1 MKLYEDIEKRTGG
14 NIYIGVTGPVRV
26 GKSTFVKRVMEQLV
40 LPNIPDEY
48 RRERAKDELPQS
60 GSGKT
65 IMTAE
70 PKFVPEEAVQI
81 SPDGKAKLSVRMID
95 SVGYMI
101 PGALGSVEDGK
112 PRMVT
117 TPWFDHEIPMTDAAE
132 LGTKKV
138 MENHCTAGIVL
149 TTDGSVTDIPREDY
163 VEAESKAIMDM
174 AATGKPFVVLVN
186 SSAPLSDDCSSII
199 EDLQKRFSVRCFAV
213 DAQTMSAKEINDI
226 LSSLLYEFTAEE
238 LQFSF
243 PGWFDALEFTHP
255 VKKEIYDALLSGAE
269 QVERLA
275 QSEVI
280 CLRLEGLDR
289 ITSCTVSSVDLGQGT
304 VSYSVAMPASGF
316 YEILS
321 EKSGVKMEN
330 DADLLRTLTAYHEIS
345 GEYDRIRSALEQVR
359 STGYGIVMP
368 SKEEVELRSPELLK
382 KNGAYGVKL
391 VASAPTIHLM
401 RADISAE
408 LNPIVGDERQSQ
420 ELLDRLLE
428 AYGSDDDR
436 LWDSNL
442 FGKTVYELVS
452 ESLRGKIAKMPEVTR
467 LKIKN
472 ALTRIVNEGANGLI
486 CLIL

>member
-26 GKSTFVKRVMEQLV
+26 GKSTFVKRFMEQLV
-40 LPNIPDEY
+40 LPNIQDEY
-48 RRERAKDELPQS
+48 RRERAKDELPQC

-81 SPDGKAKLSVRMID
+81 SPDGKAKLSVRLID

-149 TTDGSVTDIPREDY
+149 TTDGTVTDIPREDY
-163 VEAESKAIMDM
+163 IEAEARAITDM
-174 AATGKPFVVLVN
+174 AATGKPFVVLIN
-186 SSAPLSDDCSSII
+186 SSAPHAEACAALA
-199 EDLQKRFSVRCFAV
+199 EELQGRFGVSCFAV
-213 DAQTMSAKEINDI
+213 DAQTMSAQELNGI
-226 LSSLLYEFTAEE
+226 LSSLLYEFSAEE
-238 LQFSF
+238 LLFTF

-255 VKKEIYDALLSGAE
+255 AKKTVYETLLSGAE
-269 QVERLA
+269 LVDRLA
-275 QSEVI
+275 QSEQI
-280 CLRLEGLDR
+280 CRCLEGLDR
-289 ITSCTVSSVDLGQGT
+289 ISACTVTCVDLGQGT
-304 VSYSVAMPASGF
+304 ISYAVSMPETGF

-321 EKSGVKMEN
+321 EKSGVVMEN
-330 DADLLRTLTAYHEIS
+330 DADLLRTLSTYREIS
-345 GEYDRIRSALEQVR
+345 RAYDRIRSAMEQVR

-368 SKEEVELRSPELLK
+368 SREEVELRAPELLK

-408 LNPIVGDERQSQ
+408 LNPIVGDEKQSQ
-420 ELLDRLLE
+420 ELLDRLLD
-428 AYGSDDDR
+428 AYGTDDEA

-452 ESLRGKIAKMPEVTR
+452 ESLSGKIGKMPEATR
-467 LKIKN
+467 FKIKN